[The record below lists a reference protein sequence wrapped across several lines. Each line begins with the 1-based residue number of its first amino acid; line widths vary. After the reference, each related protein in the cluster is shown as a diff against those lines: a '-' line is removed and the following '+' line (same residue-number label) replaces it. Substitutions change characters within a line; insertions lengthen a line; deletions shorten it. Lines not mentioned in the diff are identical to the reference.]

1 MKIDYKWTVAKEGY
15 IPIFVSIFITWL
27 LTAFFG
33 VSFLSII
40 LFLILLLIIYFFR
53 DPDRIMPHDEG
64 LLCPADG
71 KIITVDVSKE
81 QEFFNKDMKRVC
93 IFLSLFDCHINR
105 APDDLEIMETRYYP
119 GEFFFANSDRVIE
132 NERLYIRFKT
142 KKNEDIVMILYAGY
156 VARRIVPYVK
166 TGDKLKKGDRIGI
179 IKFGSRVDIYVPT
192 NFHTEFRTGDN
203 VVAVE
208 TVLFKNEK

>member
-1 MKIDYKWTVAKEGY
+1 MIWKLWKLDTTLV
-15 IPIFVSIFITWL
+15 
-27 LTAFFG
+27 
-33 VSFLSII
+33 
-40 LFLILLLIIYFFR
+40 
-53 DPDRIMPHDEG
+53 
-64 LLCPADG
+64 
-71 KIITVDVSKE
+71 
-81 QEFFNKDMKRVC
+81 N
-93 IFLSLFDCHINR
+93 
-105 APDDLEIMETRYYP
+105 
-119 GEFFFANSDRVIE
+119 FFFANSDRVIE